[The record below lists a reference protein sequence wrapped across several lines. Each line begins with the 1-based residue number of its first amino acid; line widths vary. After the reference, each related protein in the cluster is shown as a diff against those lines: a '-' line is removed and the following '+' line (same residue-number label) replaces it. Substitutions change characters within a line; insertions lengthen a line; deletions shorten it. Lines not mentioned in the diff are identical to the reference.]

1 MRLIKARNQFFIK
14 ILYLIKDKY
23 TVSLMQYF
31 KDKNF
36 IDLIEDSKNT
46 ELYHFYPI
54 MEHV

>member
-1 MRLIKARNQFFIK
+1 MRLIKAQNQFFK

-23 TVSLMQYF
+23 TESLMQYF

-36 IDLIEDSKNT
+36 IDFIEDSKNT
-46 ELYHFYPI
+46 ELYHFYP